1 MVLAN
6 SNGASPTPPY
16 SGYHQIINPY
26 TYGAITLSGRLSH
39 TVQFRLTLI
48 MWSYNPGIAVTI
60 PVWALARSLATTCAI
75 TKLFSLPPGT

>member
-16 SGYHQIINPY
+16 SGYHHFIISY
-26 TYGAITLSGRLSH
+26 AYGAITLYGLVSH
-39 TVQFRLTLI
+39 PVQLRITQI
-48 MWSYNPGIAVTI
+48 MWSYNPTIALTNV
-60 PVWALARSLATTCAI
+60 VWALARSLATTCAI